1 MKALALAVLAIAGV
15 VAKNEPNEYT
25 ASKPAPVYAA
35 QATAA
40 TTQKTSHVRG
50 KVFDRFITIWLEN
63 TDYEKAAGDPNLA
76 ALASKGITLF
86 NYFAV
91 THPSER
97 KYNALGYCGLR
108 CRK

>member
-1 MKALALAVLAIAGV
+1 MNMRALALAAVAVALV
-15 VAKNEPNEYT
+15 VAKNEPNEFT
-25 ASKPAPVYAA
+25 ASKAAPVYAA
-35 QATAA
+35 QATTA

-76 ALASKGITLF
+76 ALASKGITLS

-97 KYNALGYCGLR
+97 TYCP
-108 CRK
+108 CKSCS